1 VFTANPGVGGIP
13 KEQDGVKIVAQ
24 VTGPINALGNA
35 PAPVLIPSAQS
46 TTSRWA
52 RPVPIGVSTGHPD
65 ITAGTIGARVTDGV
79 NVYALS
85 NNHVYA
91 DENNASTGDNVLQ
104 PGVVDG
110 GVDPG
115 DAIGTLADFMPIQ
128 FKNRGKCLNRGQNC
142 NLIDAAIAVSSPLDL
157 GTSTPPGGYG
167 TPQSD
172 TVSATLG
179 LPVQKFGRTTSA
191 THGTIT
197 SINVTVN
204 VGYRSGNAIFVNQIA
219 VENVPDFIQGGD
231 SGSLLVTES
240 GLRPVRLLFAGNA
253 AGTFAIANPI
263 DLALSEFDVSI
274 DDGSDEPPPNPTSTP
289 VPTPIPTPEPTATP
303 DPNVTPTP
311 EPTSTP
317 IPPPSSG
324 DMGVSDISWNSK
336 KKNLQFTVSIQEG
349 DGSAVAAAHVNATLT
364 LDIQPDGIFDC
375 DNGDQCWSNFG
386 GDTGTNGSV
395 KFNLVGGAPM
405 GDYQA

>member
-1 VFTANPGVGGIP
+1 
-13 KEQDGVKIVAQ
+13 
-24 VTGPINALGNA
+24 
-35 PAPVLIPSAQS
+35 
-46 TTSRWA
+46 
-52 RPVPIGVSTGHPD
+52 
-65 ITAGTIGARVTDGV
+65 
-79 NVYALS
+79 
-85 NNHVYA
+85 
-91 DENNASTGDNVLQ
+91 
-104 PGVVDG
+104 
-110 GVDPG
+110 
-115 DAIGTLADFMPIQ
+115 M
-128 FKNRGKCLNRGQNC
+128 
-142 NLIDAAIAVSSPLDL
+142 SSPLDL

-197 SINVTVN
+197 SIKVTVN
-204 VGYRSGNAIFVNQIA
+204 VGYSSGSAIFVNQIA

-240 GLRPVRLLFAGNA
+240 GLRPVGLRFAGNA

-263 DLALSEFDVSI
+263 DLALSEFGVSI
-274 DDGSDEPPPNPTSTP
+274 DDGSTEPPPNATSTP